1 MCRFIDEGEPEL
13 QVCGV
18 LTDYDL
24 SSWTEDLKKYHAK
37 MSKELI
43 GTPPYMACELL
54 DGTGSVHLYRHD
66 VESLFY
72 IMLMICGRRTIGPQ
86 GVLTREGNLP
96 YQRWLDEWDHE
107 TLGYIKSSFITC
119 EKYIELSSNFED
131 FRPWLED
138 LQYQFSQGFMFR
150 NIHQSGDRR
159 KYPQGSGELGSF
171 DDETLGGYV
180 HYSSLI
186 GPVRYL
192 TGELQGLVIRY
203 DPSKPPL
210 PTPAGATDVNA

>member
-18 LTDYDL
+18 LTEYDL

-107 TLGYIKSSFITC
+107 TLGCIKSSFITC
-119 EKYIELSSNFED
+119 EEYIELSSTVHAISPSKHDVGPSFWSHARKEATKLSEAAINWEPVECFIFFLVRRVPNFEC
-131 FRPWLED
+131 
-138 LQYQFSQGFMFR
+138 S
-150 NIHQSGDRR
+150 
-159 KYPQGSGELGSF
+159 
-171 DDETLGGYV
+171 
-180 HYSSLI
+180 
-186 GPVRYL
+186 
-192 TGELQGLVIRY
+192 
-203 DPSKPPL
+203 
-210 PTPAGATDVNA
+210 